1 MTDVIRIGEAEYAV
15 SPAPEDLERQLRASS
30 GIGVEETRTLLRGD
44 PLPSAI
50 ARALIPFLVEAPPMP
65 DLANAID
72 LHGKADVLHQARSIY
87 HPPKPRKKKAKSD
100 AGK

>member
-1 MTDVIRIGEAEYAV
+1 
-15 SPAPEDLERQLRASS
+15 LRASS
-30 GIGVEETRTLLRGD
+30 GIGVEETRVLLAGD

-50 ARALIPFLVEAPPMP
+50 ARALIPFLAEAPPMP

-87 HPPKPRKKKAKSD
+87 APTQAAQKESQVRCRQMS
-100 AGK
+100 